1 MQHGQV
7 LQRFGGSY
15 HHQDPDNNMNDDID
29 DLLADNDD
37 DDLLDKP
44 KAGGHL
50 GGLRH
55 IIRDELA
62 KATKALAEQVVA
74 LKGKL
79 AEAATKKPDVAAQL
93 KPLAAK
99 IEAIGDQ
106 AATRGTN
113 LKKAVA
119 GVSSTVEAL
128 KGLKDDLKGKANFKD
143 VDSVKAKISAS
154 IKKGMAGDIKVLKT
168 VAKNQK
174 YLKRTYKD
182 LHHHP

>member
-29 DLLADNDD
+29 DLLADDDD

-44 KAGGHL
+44 KSGGHL

-62 KATKALAEQVVA
+62 KALEALADQVKG

-79 AEAATKKPDVAAQL
+79 AEAANKKPDVGPAL

-99 IEAIGDQ
+99 IQ
-106 AATRGTN
+106 A
-113 LKKAVA
+113 
-119 GVSSTVEAL
+119 
-128 KGLKDDLKGKANFKD
+128 
-143 VDSVKAKISAS
+143 
-154 IKKGMAGDIKVLKT
+154 M
-168 VAKNQK
+168 
-174 YLKRTYKD
+174 
-182 LHHHP
+182 